1 VRMLVYRDAE
11 GAVWVAWTDFAWIV
25 KRHGVAM
32 REAQFHMASEV
43 AASIAS
49 SVAAH

>member
-1 VRMLVYRDAE
+1 MLVYRDAQ
-11 GAVWVAWTDFAWIV
+11 AQVWVAYTDFAWIA
-25 KRHGVAM
+25 KRHGVTS
-32 REAQFHMASEV
+32 RDAQFQMASEV